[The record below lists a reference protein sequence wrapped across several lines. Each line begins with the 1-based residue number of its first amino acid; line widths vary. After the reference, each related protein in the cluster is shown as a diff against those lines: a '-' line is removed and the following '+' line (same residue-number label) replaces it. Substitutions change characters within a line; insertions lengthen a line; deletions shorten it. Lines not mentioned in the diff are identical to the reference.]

1 MKYSS
6 GLLHVPRPGALFVYG
21 SLLSGERNHR
31 VLEGAHFIGEARTA
45 PRFSLHDLGSY
56 PAMVAHGTHAIAGE
70 IYEVDELTLARL
82 DTFEGHPSYYER
94 CTTALEDGGMAET
107 YLLPRD
113 QAGRA
118 PRIGSGDWRQRQKE
132 KRR

>member
-1 MKYSS
+1 
-6 GLLHVPRPGALFVYG
+6 VITIFVYG

-31 VLEGAHFIGEARTA
+31 VLEGARLIGEARTA
-45 PRFSLHDLGSY
+45 PSFSLHDLGSY
-56 PAMVAHGTHAIAGE
+56 PAMVADGTYAIVGE
-70 IYEVDELTLARL
+70 LYEVDEPTLARL

-94 CTTALEDGGMAET
+94 CTIRLENGGTAET

-118 PRIGSGDWRQRQKE
+118 PLIASGDWRQRQKE